1 MSKNVLITGGG
12 SAIAQQAA
20 IIWANRGYS
29 IFIVDKDEKKA
40 QAVANNLKVKGAKE
54 VWSLMADLTDTA
66 AIKRIQEEV
75 KNVMA
80 GVDILLV
87 AQGYLGEQKLAESN
101 ADETEKIIAT
111 NFTGAVLLMELV
123 AKGMAERKQGVIVA
137 ISSVAGDRGRKSNYA
152 YGAAKGALAIWAAG
166 MRHRLVDQGVVV
178 VTIKPG
184 FVRTPMTAAMMRK
197 GMMWAEPVKVA
208 RDIVRAVDQKRAVIY
223 TPWFWRW
230 IMLAIV
236 IIPNRLFNKLSI

>member
-20 IIWANRGYS
+20 IIWAGRGYN
-29 IFIVDKDEKKA
+29 IFIVDKEEKKA
-40 QAVANNLKVKGAKE
+40 QAVANNLRVKGAKA

-66 AIKRIQEEV
+66 AIKSMLGKVQNI
-75 KNVMA
+75 MG

-87 AQGYLGEQKLAESN
+87 AQGYLGEQKLAEHSS
-101 ADETEKIIAT
+101 DETEKIITT
-111 NFTGAVLLMELV
+111 NFTGAVLVMELI
-123 AKGMAERKQGVIVA
+123 AKDMAERKQGVIVA

-166 MRHRLVDQGVVV
+166 MRHRLTDQGVNV

-184 FVRTPMTAAMMRK
+184 FVKTPMTAAIEHK

-208 RDIVRAVDQKRAVIY
+208 RDIVRAVDQKKAVIY

-236 IIPNRLFNKLSI
+236 SIPNRLFNKLSI